1 MLQFGVTILPDPP
14 YTRFLELTQLAE
26 QAGFDQV
33 WTYDSHILWHDAY
46 PLLALAADRT
56 ERVLLGHCVTN
67 PGIRE
72 PTVTASSYATLQ
84 AISKGRMVLG
94 IGRGDSS
101 RRVVGLQPV
110 PMREFEESLV
120 MIKGMMNGETV
131 QWNGKELELPWAEEL
146 GYIPTQVAAY
156 GPKALAVGGR
166 VGDGIII
173 QLADPDLTAW
183 FMGQARAAADA
194 AGRDGSKL
202 EAIVS
207 APAFVSADMELA
219 RSETRWF
226 PAMVSN
232 HVVDLLERYDPAELP
247 EALHAYVA
255 RRKFYDYKDHSRR
268 GAQHGEFVDDETCD
282 AFSVLGTV
290 EQHIA
295 KLERLVEAGMTQF
308 NIYLM
313 TQGQE
318 EILETYRTKIIPHFR
333 GKA

>member
-1 MLQFGVTILPDPP
+1 MLKFGVTILPDPP

-67 PGIRE
+67 PGIRD

-84 AISKGRMVLG
+84 AISQGRMVLG

-101 RRVVGLQPV
+101 RRVIGLEPV
-110 PMREFEESLV
+110 PMREFEDSLK
-120 MIKGMMNGETV
+120 MIKSMMNGGKV
-131 QWNGKELELPWAEEL
+131 DWNGKELELVWAKEL
-146 GYIPTQVAAY
+146 GRIPLQVAAY
-156 GPKALAVGGR
+156 GPKALAVAGR
-166 VGDGIII
+166 VGDGVIV
-173 QLADPDLTAW
+173 QLADPDLTQW
-183 FMGQARAAADA
+183 FMEQARAAANA
-194 AGRDGSKL
+194 AGRDGSAL
-202 EAIVS
+202 ECIVS
-207 APAFVSADMELA
+207 APAFISADMELA

-232 HVVDLLERYDPAELP
+232 HVVDLLTRTDPATLP
-247 EALHAYVA
+247 AALITYVE

-268 GAQHGEFVDDETCD
+268 GAEHGEFVDDETCD

-290 EQHIA
+290 DEHIA
-295 KLERLVEAGMTQF
+295 KLERLVAAGMTQF

-318 EILETYRTKIIPHFR
+318 QILETYRTEIMPHFR
-333 GKA
+333 GK

>member
-14 YTRFLELTQLAE
+14 YTRFLELAVLAE

-56 ERVLLGHCVTN
+56 ERIMLGHCVTN
-67 PGIRE
+67 PGIRD

-101 RRVVGLQPV
+101 RRVIGLEPV
-110 PMREFEESLV
+110 PMREFEDSLK
-120 MIKGMMNGETV
+120 MIKKMMHGEQV
-131 QWNGKELELPWAEEL
+131 DWNGKELELVWAHDL
-146 GYIPTQVAAY
+146 GRIPMQVAAY
-156 GPKALAVGGR
+156 GPKALAVAGR
-166 VGDGIII
+166 VGDGVVV
-173 QLADPDLTAW
+173 QLADPDLTKW
-183 FMGQARAAADA
+183 FMDQAGAAAKA
-194 AGRDGSKL
+194 AGRDVTL
-202 EAIVS
+202 ECIVS
-207 APAFVSADMELA
+207 APAFISDDMELA

-232 HVVDLLERYDPAELP
+232 HVVDLLTKTDPATLP
-247 EALHAYVA
+247 PALTEYVS

-295 KLERLVEAGMTQF
+295 KLEKLVEAGMTQF

-318 EILETYRTKIIPHFR
+318 QILDTYRTQIIPHFR
-333 GKA
+333 

>member
-1 MLQFGVTILPDPP
+1 MLKFGVTILPDPP

-46 PLLALAADRT
+46 PLMALAADRT
-56 ERVLLGHCVTN
+56 ERVLIGHCVTN

-84 AISKGRMVLG
+84 QISNGRMVLG

-101 RRVVGLQPV
+101 RRVVGLEPV
-110 PMREFEESLV
+110 PMGEFERSLV
-120 MIKGMMNGETV
+120 MIKNMMNGRKV
-131 QWNGKELELPWAEEL
+131 DWNGKELELVWAT
-146 GYIPTQVAAY
+146 GQPDIPMQVAGY

-166 VGDGIII
+166 TGDGIII
-173 QLADPDLTAW
+173 QLADPELTAW

-207 APAFVSADMELA
+207 APAFIGSDMELA

-232 HVVDLLERYDPAELP
+232 HVVDLLERYDPADLP
-247 EALHAYVA
+247 ESLHAYVQ
-255 RRKFYDYKDHSRR
+255 RRKFYDYKDHSRV

-290 EQHIA
+290 SQHIE
-295 KLERLVEAGMTQF
+295 KLERLVEAGMTQW

-318 EILETYRTKIIPHFR
+318 QILETYRKEIIPHFR
-333 GKA
+333 GK

>member
-14 YTRFLELTQLAE
+14 YTRFLELAQLAE

-101 RRVVGLQPV
+101 RRVVGLEPV
-110 PMREFEESLV
+110 PMREFEDSLN
-120 MIKGMMNGETV
+120 MIKAMMHGHQV
-131 QWNGKELELPWAEEL
+131 LWNGKELELTWAKDL
-146 GYIPTQVAAY
+146 GRIPVQVAAY
-156 GPKALAVGGR
+156 GPKALAVAGR
-166 VGDGIII
+166 VGDGVVV

-183 FMGQARAAADA
+183 FMSQATAAARAA
-194 AGRDGSKL
+194 GRTETL
-202 EAIVS
+202 ECIVS
-207 APAFVSADMELA
+207 APAFISDDMELA

-232 HVVDLLERYDPAELP
+232 HVVDLLTKTDPATLP
-247 EALHAYVA
+247 PALIEYVK
-255 RRKFYDYKDHSRR
+255 RREFYDYKDHSRR
-268 GAQHGEFVDDETCD
+268 GAKHGEFVDDETCE

-295 KLERLVEAGMTQF
+295 KLEKLVEAGMTQF

-333 GKA
+333 G

>member
-1 MLQFGVTILPDPP
+1 MLKFGVTILPDPP
-14 YTRFLELTQLAE
+14 FTRFLELTQLAE

-67 PGIRE
+67 PGIRD

-84 AISKGRMVLG
+84 AISQGRMVLG

-101 RRVVGLQPV
+101 RRVIGLEPV
-110 PMREFEESLV
+110 PMGEFERSLV
-120 MIKGMMNGETV
+120 MIKSMMNGGTV
-131 QWNGKELELPWAEEL
+131 QWNGKELELPWAKDL
-146 GYIPTQVAAY
+146 GTIPMQVAAY
-156 GPKALAVGGR
+156 GPKALAVAGR
-166 VGDGIII
+166 VGDGVII
-173 QLADPDLTAW
+173 QLADPDLTQW
-183 FMGQARAAADA
+183 FMDQARAAANA
-194 AGRDGSKL
+194 AGRDGSQL

-207 APAFVSADMELA
+207 APAFIGDDMELA

-232 HVVDLLERYDPAELP
+232 HVVDLLTRTDPALLP
-247 EALHAYVA
+247 PALYQYVE

-290 EQHIA
+290 SQHIE

-318 EILETYRTKIIPHFR
+318 QILETYRKEIIPHFR
-333 GKA
+333 GK

>member
-1 MLQFGVTILPDPP
+1 MLKFGVTILPDPP
-14 YTRFLELTQLAE
+14 YTRFLELAVLAE

-84 AISKGRMVLG
+84 AISGGRMVLG

-101 RRVVGLQPV
+101 RRVVGLEPV
-110 PMREFEESLV
+110 PMREFEDSLN
-120 MIKGMMNGETV
+120 MIKKMMHGEQV
-131 QWNGKELELPWAEEL
+131 LWNGKELELTWAKDL
-146 GYIPTQVAAY
+146 GKIPMQVAAY
-156 GPKALAVGGR
+156 GPKALAVAGR
-166 VGDGIII
+166 VGDGVVI

-183 FMGQARAAADA
+183 FMGQARAAANA

-207 APAFVSADMELA
+207 APAFISADMELA

-232 HVVDLLERYDPAELP
+232 HVVDLLTKTDPATLP
-247 EALHAYVA
+247 SALTEYVS
-255 RRKFYDYKDHSRR
+255 RRKFYDYKDHSRV

-290 EQHIA
+290 DQHIA
-295 KLERLVEAGMTQF
+295 KLEKLVEAGMTQF

-313 TQGQE
+313 TQDQE
-318 EILETYRTKIIPHFR
+318 QILETYRTQIIPHFR
-333 GKA
+333 G